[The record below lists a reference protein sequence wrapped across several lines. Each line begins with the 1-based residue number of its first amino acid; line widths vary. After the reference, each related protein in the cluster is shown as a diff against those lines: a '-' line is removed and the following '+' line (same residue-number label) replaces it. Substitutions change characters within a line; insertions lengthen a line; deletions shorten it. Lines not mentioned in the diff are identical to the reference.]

1 MAANNNSN
9 GITKTTPYQESLI
22 SLGEK
27 VLLSRRRAKLSQEEL
42 AIACN
47 DRKKTALTQIRIS
60 EIELGKT
67 EATWLEVQAIADVF
81 SKDLNEFRV

>member
-1 MAANNNSN
+1 MGLNNGN
-9 GITKTTPYQESLI
+9 GAVKSTPYYEALVT
-22 SLGEK
+22 LGEK
-27 VLLSRRRAKLSQEEL
+27 VLLSRRRINMSQEEL

-47 DRKKTALTQIRIS
+47 DRKKTSLTQMRVS
-60 EIELGKT
+60 DIENGKT

>member
-1 MAANNNSN
+1 MGANNGN
-9 GITKTTPYQESLI
+9 GTVRTAYVEALE

-27 VLLSRRRAKLSQEEL
+27 ILLSRRRLSLTQEEL

-47 DRKKTALTQIRIS
+47 DRKKTSLTQMRVS
-60 EIELGKT
+60 DIENGKT